1 MYSGTRHLNPVV
13 SGTGTGYS
21 TDVYALNN
29 AESVGF
35 GVEWPAGISAG
46 AYTLEFI
53 PSKDYSGTGAT
64 VIGPFAAPTAAQ
76 YDCEAVGVAA
86 KFCRVRRTVGL
97 TGTGTPV
104 LHLFIRQ

>member
-1 MYSGTRHLNPVV
+1 MQSVTRHLNPVV

-46 AYTLEFI
+46 EYTLEFI
-53 PSKDYSGTGAT
+53 PSRDWAGTADT
-64 VIGPFAAPTAAQ
+64 AIGPFAAPSAAH
-76 YDCEAVGVAA
+76 YASEAIGVAG